1 VLDRSTL
8 IAGTFGEGMS
18 FTSYAEFAAARRSE
32 AAVPK
37 SEAEARA
44 GGRVKP
50 MLHAALGWGA
60 EHWTVAS
67 LGKCCRFSA
76 ASDQARA

>member
-1 VLDRSTL
+1 M

-32 AAVPK
+32 AAAPK

-50 MLHAALGWGA
+50 MLYAALG
-60 EHWTVAS
+60 
-67 LGKCCRFSA
+67 
-76 ASDQARA
+76 